1 MSSVPTLTAPMG
13 PRFVCGLIGQGIGS
27 SLTPDMHEAVAD
39 RLGLT
44 YVYRRIDIHELGL
57 SPEEAVTLIPAAGRL
72 GFSGLNVTHP
82 CKRLAVA
89 YVDELSD
96 TAAMIGAINTV
107 VFTEGRAVGHN
118 TDVTGFAWGFDR
130 DMEDVDRERVVLL
143 GAGGAGGAVAHALL
157 SRGAREL
164 VIVDVDP
171 SRARALAH
179 AVTEARGAQV
189 RVAAPSALGEELG
202 RADGIVNCTPVG
214 MAHHPGT
221 PFDPDLLQ
229 PRHWLLDVI
238 YRPTVTE
245 LVRLARARGCRVATG
260 AGMAI
265 GQAVDSFRLMT
276 GLDPDPAAFEE
287 EFARLVASEETAH
300 ASA

>member
-1 MSSVPTLTAPMG
+1 MSSDPTPTEPMG
-13 PRFVCGLIGQGIGS
+13 PRFVCGLIGSGIGS

-57 SPEEAVTLIPAAGRL
+57 SPQEAVGLIPAAGRL

-118 TDVTGFAWGFDR
+118 TDVTGFGWGFDR
-130 DMEDVDRERVVLL
+130 DMGDVARERVVVL
-143 GAGGAGGAVAHALL
+143 GAGGAGGAVVHALL
-157 SRGAREL
+157 SRGARE
-164 VIVDVDP
+164 VVVVDVDRV
-171 SRARALAH
+171 RAGALAGT
-179 AVTEARGAQV
+179 AAETGGAPI
-189 RVAAPSALGEELG
+189 RVADPSDLGAELQ
-202 RADGIVNCTPVG
+202 RADGIINCTPIG

-221 PFDPDLLQ
+221 PFDPELLQ

-245 LVRLARARGCRVATG
+245 LVRAAQERGCRVATG
-260 AGMAI
+260 EAMAI

-276 GLDPDPAAFEE
+276 GLSPDPAAFED
-287 EFARLVASEETAH
+287 EFARLVAREE
-300 ASA
+300 SADVRS